1 MKNLKRERESVIMV
15 EWKRKRMKVTWNV
28 QVYMI
33 SVSEQSL
40 FFI

>member
-1 MKNLKRERESVIMV
+1 MRVVYRDGVEERVRKRERT
-15 EWKRKRMKVTWNV
+15 KATRNV

>member
-1 MKNLKRERESVIMV
+1 MKNLKRERESVVMV
-15 EWKRKRMKVTWNV
+15 EWKRKRMKVTRNV